1 MAAALLRGLLVC
13 VVSATLAAGGSVLVL
28 NDPRSMDAA
37 NRANVL
43 RAVREMTPAPTVVDA
58 DFVKGGLAQLI
69 VGVSAVVIA
78 GQENCY
84 MDLSA
89 ADRTAL
95 SSFVH
100 GGGLT
105 VRIFCCMFLAYFPEF

>member
-58 DFVKGGLAQLI
+58 EFVKGGLAQLI
-69 VGVSAVVIA
+69 AGASAVVIA

-100 GGGLT
+100 GGGLM
-105 VRIFCCMFLAYFPEF
+105 VRICCCMFLVYFPEF